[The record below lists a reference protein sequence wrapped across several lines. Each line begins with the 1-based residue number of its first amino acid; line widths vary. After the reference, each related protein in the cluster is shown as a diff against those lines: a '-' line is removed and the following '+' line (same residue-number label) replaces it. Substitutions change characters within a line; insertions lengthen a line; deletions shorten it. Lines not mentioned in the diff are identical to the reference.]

1 MIAHRRRARPE
12 AEPGVLPGYRF
23 WLARLA
29 VWWELAWP
37 VLWPP
42 LGIAGLFAAL
52 ALFDA
57 LPLLPGWLH
66 GLALAGFAGA
76 LLWAALRARAVVRLP
91 GLEAA
96 RRRLEARSGLAHR
109 PLTVADDRI
118 AAGRGDPGA
127 EALWRAHRRRM
138 LAGIKGLKVGLPTPG
153 LPKLDPWALRA
164 AVLLL
169 FVVGLVVAWGEVPNR
184 LLRALSPQL
193 AGLGGAAPAVL
204 EVWITPPDYS
214 GMAPRFL
221 RFGETAEGGTAARA
235 DDSPEVI
242 EVLAGSSLLAQL
254 HGGRGTPQLRFDDS
268 SDFAA
273 IDEDGFQIKSTIDK
287 AGRMAVVQSGTTIAD
302 WAVVLI
308 PDEPPAVEF
317 LKPPSATPRASLR
330 LEFTAK
336 DDFGLDEVTATIRR
350 AEAPESAGPAPSR
363 AAPPSGSVP
372 PIELKLPLPAG
383 SPKTAKSASYHDLT
397 AHIWAGL
404 PVTVQLTAAD
414 AIGQTGES
422 AAVEF
427 ILPERVFNNPLART
441 LIEARKLL
449 TLNPERRRSVA
460 RTAGQVAARPG
471 DYHDDV
477 VVFLALKSIH
487 DRLIRDPAESVIA
500 EVQQLLWDT
509 ALRIEDGELS
519 LSERAL
525 RAAQKELQDALTRET
540 TDAELERLLDELQRA
555 MDEYF
560 RALAEDMRRNPEK
573 YQGTLPPTPDMMTL
587 ERQDLQQLMDK
598 IREMAR
604 TGAKEAARQLLS
616 QLQNMM
622 ENLRAGIMQQGQQGQ
637 NQVGEMMKGLQELA
651 RRQQELMDQTFQ
663 RFQQGEPRRPGQ
675 GQQQGQQQGQGRGQ
689 QEGQEG
695 SGMPGMGGR
704 PDYGQESARQ
714 EALRRDLGEFM
725 RRLGE
730 MTGNIPEGLGQA
742 EMAMRGAT
750 RELEGGFGNRAAER
764 QGEALDR
771 LRAGMQQALQQLAQ
785 QFGPQLGIDPNN
797 PGLRPDEMRDPLGRS
812 FENDGRAWG
821 SDVQVPDEAALQRAR
836 EILDELRRR
845 AGQSFR
851 PNDELDYLRRLLRQF

>member
-1 MIAHRRRARPE
+1 MSMTPHRRRARPE
-12 AEPGVLPGYRF
+12 AGAGTLPGHRF

-42 LGIAGLFAAL
+42 LGVAGLFAAL
-52 ALFDA
+52 ALFDV

-66 GLALAGFAGA
+66 GLALAAFAGA
-76 LLWAALRARAVVRLP
+76 LVWAALRARAVLRLP
-91 GLEAA
+91 GIEAA

-109 PLTVADDRI
+109 PLTVAEDLL

-138 LAGIKGLKVGLPTPG
+138 LASIKGLKVGMPTPG
-153 LPKLDPWALRA
+153 LPRLDPWAIRA

-169 FVVGLVVAWGEVPNR
+169 VVVGLVTAWGEVPNR
-184 LLRALSPQL
+184 LMRALSPQL
-193 AGLGGAAPAVL
+193 AGLGSTAPAVL

-221 RFGETAEGGTAARA
+221 RFGKAAEGGQAARA
-235 DDSPEVI
+235 DDTAEVI

-254 HGGRGTPQLRFDDS
+254 HGGRGRPQLHFDDS
-268 SDFAA
+268 ADFAA
-273 IDEDGFQIKSTIDK
+273 IDDDSFQIKSTIEK
-287 AGRMAVVQSGTTIAD
+287 AGRMEVVQSGTTIAE
-302 WAVVLI
+302 WTVVLI
-308 PDEPPAVEF
+308 PDEPPVVDF
-317 LKPPSATPRASLR
+317 VKPPSATPRASLR

-350 AEAPESAGPAPSR
+350 AEAPEGAGKAPVR
-363 AAPPSGSVP
+363 AARPAASEP

-383 SPKTAKSASYHDLT
+383 SPKSARSNSYHDLT

-414 AIGQTGES
+414 AVGQTGES
-422 AAVEF
+422 GTVDMV
-427 ILPERVFNNPLART
+427 LPERIFNNPIARA
-441 LIEARKLL
+441 LIAARKTL

-460 RTAGQVAARPG
+460 RTAGQVASRPS

-487 DRLIRDPAESVIA
+487 DRLIQNSGEGVVA

-525 RAAQKELQDALTRET
+525 RAAQKELQDALSRET

-573 YQGTLPPTPDMMTL
+573 YQGTLPPTEDMMAL
-587 ERQDLQQLMDK
+587 ERQDLQQLLDK

-622 ENLRAGIMQQGQQGQ
+622 ENLRAGIMQQGRQGQ
-637 NQVGEMMKGLQELA
+637 NQVGQMLQDLQELA
-651 RRQQELMDQTFQ
+651 RRQQQLMDQTFQ

-675 GQQQGQQQGQGRGQ
+675 GR
-689 QEGQEG
+689 QEGQGQREG
-695 SGMPGMGGR
+695 MGRNAPGMPEMQGR
-704 PDYGQESARQ
+704 SDYGQESARQ

-730 MTGNIPEGLGQA
+730 MTGNIPQALGEA
-742 EMAMRGAT
+742 EMAMRGAA
-750 RELEGGFGNRAAER
+750 RELEGGFGDRAAEQ
-764 QGEALDR
+764 QGRALDR

-785 QFGPQLGIDPNN
+785 QFGPQLGFDPNN

-821 SDVQVPDEAALQRAR
+821 SDVEVPDEAELQRAR

-845 AGQSFR
+845 AGQSSR
-851 PNDELDYLRRLLRQF
+851 PNEELDYLRRLLRQF